1 MAGSTGGDLMKKA
14 APLNQQQNA
23 IPSPVCD
30 QAKIRP
36 PIVTGQCAE
45 VLEIL
50 RTNSSVLSFE
60 LTANLAIPEAASRI
74 HDLRAL
80 GFNIL
85 TQIEPE
91 IVFRNRIRRKVARY
105 SLGSPVW
112 PRAGFLPREVAK

>member
-1 MAGSTGGDLMKKA
+1 MKKA
-14 APLNQQQNA
+14 APLNQQQNGLFSHA
-23 IPSPVCD
+23 SDKADI
-30 QAKIRP
+30 KP

-50 RTNSSVLSFE
+50 RVNSSVLSFV
-60 LTANLAIPEAASRI
+60 LTADLAIPEAASRI

-105 SLGSPVW
+105 SLGTPAW
-112 PRAGFLPREVAK
+112 PRADYLAKEAAK